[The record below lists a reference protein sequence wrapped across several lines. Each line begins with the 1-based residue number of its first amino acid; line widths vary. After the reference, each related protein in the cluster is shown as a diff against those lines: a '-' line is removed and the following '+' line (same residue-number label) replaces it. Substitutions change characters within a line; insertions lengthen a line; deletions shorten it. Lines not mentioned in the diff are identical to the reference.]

1 MLPIRRFRE
10 RAQRRD
16 RYGRDTTRAAFEKLR
31 PLSVGCSAEAK
42 LRRSRLEFPKFQ
54 PPLARSKF
62 RARGWQAF
70 QWRGARRSSSVHSQ
84 ARLLRAPSRSYYAE
98 HRQVSSPRKLAIGRG
113 RKASLR
119 ASLSSRGRRTLAQFI
134 FLGRSL
140 EGSSHVLS
148 DALSR

>member
-84 ARLLRAPSRSYYAE
+84 ERLLRAPSRSYYAG
-98 HRQVSSPRKLAIGRG
+98 HRRGGKPGGKESGGGGKSLLWGSLLSPVR
-113 RKASLR
+113 R
-119 ASLSSRGRRTLAQFI
+119 APGA
-134 FLGRSL
+134 
-140 EGSSHVLS
+140 
-148 DALSR
+148 